1 MIYATANTDHY
12 IPIRNLSTT
21 HKHYTTD
28 TDLCS
33 TATDTYRTDRN
44 LSTTTDPYDFRTHGS
59 LSSTAIHL
67 FRPHDNSW
75 AAVQPYKTY
84 NDLPADY
91 CRTFRPDNTLWPTN
105 TEPIKIRYQSWLNHY
120 EPFTPHSIVFF
131 ANLIHGIFWLSQG
144 VNHYPLPVNPRN

>member
-33 TATDTYRTDRN
+33 TATDTYRTGRN
-44 LSTTTDPYDFRTHGS
+44 LPTTADPYHFRTHGS
-59 LSSTAIHL
+59 LSSTAIHP

-91 CRTFRPDNTLWPTN
+91 CRTSRPDNTLWPTN

-120 EPFTPHSIVFF
+120 EPFTLHIMSAMKKTNTWKFLVI
-131 ANLIHGIFWLSQG
+131 LKW
-144 VNHYPLPVNPRN
+144 